1 MLVTFLIRVIFFG
14 GVVERKQACVAGKL
28 RIHGCFFTIKPLT
41 PYLYT
46 IVHCHDWLEKSNHD
60 LEGSFF
66 LCDSAPQDYLQNLDP
81 TSPKLP
87 SSEISKALE
96 RLVLSCHFSPD
107 WANLMDDFL
116 YVLIEIFISC
126 GTLPNTCFITRRS
139 KDPEEARFFKRGN
152 SAPLTATEQHL
163 GLKSSHGTSKSF
175 DINNLSTTMWNSL
188 TNKNNIKRLSKMF

>member
-1 MLVTFLIRVIFFG
+1 MLVTFLIRVIFFW

-41 PYLYT
+41 PYLYM

-116 YVLIEIFISC
+116 YVLIEIFISWM
-126 GTLPNTCFITRRS
+126 TSMYHLISTPDSTRM
-139 KDPEEARFFKRGN
+139 N
-152 SAPLTATEQHL
+152 L
-163 GLKSSHGTSKSF
+163 GGQLK
-175 DINNLSTTMWNSL
+175 
-188 TNKNNIKRLSKMF
+188 